1 MKILTDK
8 FKHKVVTAGLL
19 SIVAAIAV
27 FAVACGGTETVIQ
40 TVVVKEQVPGETVIQ
55 TVVVEKEVQ
64 VAGETVVQTVVVEKE
79 VQVAGETVIQTVV
92 VEREVE
98 VAGETVVQ
106 TVVVEK
112 EVPVEVVV
120 VEEVEVVKEVEKE
133 VEVVVTATP
142 EGMMEEAMM
151 EAIDIPD
158 SKSQPGH
165 VIFADVGSALGSIS
179 GNGGSLPDA
188 PLQAD
193 RWGAGEHLF
202 TPGAADWDEPMLA
215 ESWDLAD
222 DLSSVT
228 INIRQGVQ
236 FHDGWGE
243 LKAEDIAWVINRTN
257 PAINPESIAAS
268 AANFTALFGD
278 VPVEAIDDYTISAQF
293 NNFDVR
299 WASNFLNQEASG
311 GLTSMATSKRAF
323 DENGRDWLKDNFIG
337 TGPFSVTDF
346 KSGTSVTL
354 EKVNYDHWRKN
365 AGIDS
370 FKVLAVPEEFTR
382 VALLQNGESDVSF
395 IDPKDLAR
403 MKKAGFLEVGAGAG
417 IQEGVMF
424 PGNLWETTNA
434 ITGEAIDFP
443 SHGVFVRPIQWVG
456 NPHQPEDGDN
466 PPGIDDMEQA
476 RLVRQALARSV
487 DRAAIVEHVL
497 GGVGNPVHVTYF
509 STFNPNWD
517 SQYEYPYDVDVANKM
532 LDDAG
537 YPAGGNGIR
546 FEMPLFVGPELGGG
560 EGPAGEIG
568 DAIAGFWTDVGINVK
583 VLKYAYGVFRPGLVS
598 RSTVVPMLTSCDDG
612 QEAYPFDWPKGLV
625 QTTLTRGGFSCG
637 FESPDIL
644 AWYEAAASEP
654 DRSERIRINKEYLA
668 YMHNWALFPGYVT
681 VPQAYYANPNYIAEW
696 PMHIG
701 GSYNSP
707 ENIVLK

>member
-1 MKILTDK
+1 MKIPTEM
-8 FKHKVVTAGLL
+8 FKRKRVSGGLL
-19 SIVAAIAV
+19 AILAAVAV

-40 TVVVKEQVPGETVIQ
+40 TVVVEKSVQETVIQ

-64 VAGETVVQTVVVEKE
+64 VAGQ
-79 VQVAGETVIQTVV
+79 TVIQTVV

-98 VAGETVVQ
+98 VAGETVIQTVVVEKQVEVAGQTVVQ

-112 EVPVEVVV
+112 EVA
-120 VEEVEVVKEVEKE
+120 VEVVKEVEVEKE
-133 VEVVVTATP
+133 VQVVVTATP
-142 EGMMEEAMM
+142 EAMM
-151 EAIDIPD
+151 EDDAMEAIEPIDIPD

-179 GNGGSLPDA
+179 GNGGSLPDS

-202 TPGAADWDEPMLA
+202 TPGAADWDIEMLA
-215 ESWDLAD
+215 ETWVLAD

-228 INIRQGVQ
+228 ITIRQGVQ
-236 FHDGWGE
+236 LHDGWGE
-243 LKAEDIAWVINRTN
+243 LKAEDMAWVINRTN

-278 VPVEAIDDYTISAQF
+278 TPVVAIDDYTISAQF

-323 DENGRDWLKDNFIG
+323 DENGREWLKDNFIG
-337 TGPFSVTDF
+337 TGPFRVADF

-354 EKVNYDHWRKN
+354 EKIDGDHWRKN
-365 AGIDS
+365 AQIES
-370 FKVLAVPEEFTR
+370 LKIIAVPEEFTR

-403 MKKAGFLEVGAGAG
+403 MKRSGFLEVGSGNG
-417 IQEGVMF
+417 TQEGVMF
-424 PGNLWETTNA
+424 PGNLWETTNEL
-434 ITGEAIDFP
+434 TGEAIDFP
-443 SHGVFVRPIQWVG
+443 SHGVFVRPIEWIG
-456 NPHQPEDGDN
+456 NPHQPDDGDN
-466 PPGIDDMEQA
+466 PAGIDDMEQA

-487 DRAAIVEHVL
+487 DREAIVEHVL

-517 SQYEYPYDVDVANKM
+517 SQYEYPYDPATANRM
-532 LDDAG
+532 LDQAG
-537 YPAGGNGIR
+537 YPANDDGVR

-568 DAIAGFWTDVGINVK
+568 DAIAGFWEDVGIRVK

-637 FESPDIL
+637 FESPEIL
-644 AWYEAAASEP
+644 AWYLAASSEP

-668 YMHNWALFPGYVT
+668 YMHNWALFPGFVT
-681 VPQAYYANPNYIAEW
+681 VPVAYFANPNYIAEW
-696 PMHIG
+696 PMHVG

-707 ENIVLK
+707 ENLVLK